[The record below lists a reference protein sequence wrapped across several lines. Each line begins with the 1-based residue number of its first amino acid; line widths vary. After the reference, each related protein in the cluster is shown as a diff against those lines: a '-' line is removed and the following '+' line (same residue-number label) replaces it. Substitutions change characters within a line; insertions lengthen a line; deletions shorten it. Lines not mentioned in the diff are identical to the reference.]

1 MRKLTR
7 EQFLKMDGWMRKNAR
22 AYDLAKWDFLFHGG
36 SRDAIVSEMCRYQ
49 NPDGGLGSGFEP
61 DVICPVSAAIPTAE
75 AIFQAYEYNL
85 DCGADWFKTNL
96 AYFENSVRDIPK
108 YWEDSPREAMD
119 YPHAPWWSYAPCTVF
134 NPNPCAVVASAMIR
148 YGSASQRELGY
159 KIADDCFRL
168 LRSNDFCGDHDT
180 LNLQALVEQLA
191 AKGVEFVSQKEA
203 IDTMTPSGKFML
215 TIFGAVAEL
224 EREYLL
230 QRQREGI
237 SIAKAQ
243 GAYKGRHRLE
253 RPEFDRIVQAWR
265 DGKLT
270 EAEVLEKLK
279 ISKSTFYRR
288 LREGRETQ

>member
-1 MRKLTR
+1 M
-7 EQFLKMDGWMRKNAR
+7 E
-22 AYDLAKWDFLFHGG
+22 
-36 SRDAIVSEMCRYQ
+36 
-49 NPDGGLGSGFEP
+49 
-61 DVICPVSAAIPTAE
+61 
-75 AIFQAYEYNL
+75 
-85 DCGADWFKTNL
+85 
-96 AYFENSVRDIPK
+96 
-108 YWEDSPREAMD
+108 
-119 YPHAPWWSYAPCTVF
+119 
-134 NPNPCAVVASAMIR
+134 
-148 YGSASQRELGY
+148 ELGAERGY
-159 KIADDCFRL
+159 LDRMSGKNTSRPALRQMLEFVREGDVVVVESISRFARNTRDL
-168 LRSNDFCGDHDT
+168 LE
-180 LNLQALVEQLA
+180 LVEQLSG
-191 AKGVEFVSQKEA
+191 KGVEFISKKEA

-253 RPEFDRIVQAWR
+253 RPDFDRIVQAWR